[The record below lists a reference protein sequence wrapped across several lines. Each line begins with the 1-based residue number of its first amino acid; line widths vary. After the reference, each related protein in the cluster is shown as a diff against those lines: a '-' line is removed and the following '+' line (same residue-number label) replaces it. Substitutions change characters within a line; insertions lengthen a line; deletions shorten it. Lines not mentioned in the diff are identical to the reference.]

1 MLKKTAE
8 KLFQNSFLCSAAPSG
23 FVRTSRGWW
32 SFCLSKKLVV
42 VSRAFHLG
50 HRPNVVTD
58 EADGEK
64 KKCSSEII
72 EIFLECSVNEALEKE
87 SNYSISERLPYKPD
101 QYDFLD
107 SFPTVEKL

>member
-50 HRPNVVTD
+50 HRPNVVPD

-64 KKCSSEII
+64 KKKKSVLLKLLRFSWSALLMKILKKNQII
-72 EIFLECSVNEALEKE
+72 QFQNV
-87 SNYSISERLPYKPD
+87 
-101 QYDFLD
+101 
-107 SFPTVEKL
+107 FPTNLTNMIS

>member
-64 KKCSSEII
+64 KKSVLLKLLRFSWSALLMKILKKNQII
-72 EIFLECSVNEALEKE
+72 QFQNV
-87 SNYSISERLPYKPD
+87 
-101 QYDFLD
+101 
-107 SFPTVEKL
+107 FPTNLTNMIS